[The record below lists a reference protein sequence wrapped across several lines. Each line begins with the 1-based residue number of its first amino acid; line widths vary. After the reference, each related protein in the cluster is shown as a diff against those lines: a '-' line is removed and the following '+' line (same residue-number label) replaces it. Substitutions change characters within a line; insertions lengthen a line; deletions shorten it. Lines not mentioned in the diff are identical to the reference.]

1 MKTRNEKQY
10 LETLVALE
18 KERER
23 KSLYST
29 WICQLKPQ
37 TIILINRK
45 EQNKSIKLFSN
56 MLFLHTL
63 KVC

>member
-18 KERER
+18 RERER
-23 KSLYST
+23 ESLYST
-29 WICQLKPQ
+29 WICLFKSQ
-37 TIILINRK
+37 IIVLINKK
-45 EQNKSIKLFSN
+45 EYNKSIKLFSN

-63 KVC
+63 KIN

>member
-10 LETLVALE
+10 LETFVALE
-18 KERER
+18 RE
-23 KSLYST
+23 SLYST
-29 WICQLKPQ
+29 WICLFKSQ
-37 TIILINRK
+37 IIVLINKK
-45 EQNKSIKLFSN
+45 EYNKSIKLFSN